1 MQIKVRKVTPD
12 GEVRLEAKVE
22 IKEVMI
28 NESFTQAGETVT
40 LGFRGK
46 SSSGLIEL
54 KRREAEKLC
63 KSLKGRLHLI
73 KGAKVFRD

>member
-1 MQIKVRKVTPD
+1 MQIKIRKVTPD
-12 GEVRLEAKVE
+12 GEVRLEAKVD

-28 NESFTQAGETVT
+28 NESFMPAGETVM

-54 KRREAEKLC
+54 KRSEAEKLC
-63 KSLKGRLHLI
+63 RSLKGRLHLI
-73 KGAKVFRD
+73 KGAKILEE

>member
-1 MQIKVRKVTPD
+1 MQIKIRKVTPD
-12 GEVRLEAKVE
+12 GEVRLEAKVD

-28 NESFTQAGETVT
+28 NESFMPDGENVV

-54 KRREAEKLC
+54 KRGEAERLC
-63 KSLKGRLHLI
+63 RTLKGRLNLV
-73 KGAKVFRD
+73 KGSRILED

>member
-1 MQIKVRKVTPD
+1 MQIKIRKVTPD
-12 GEVRLEAKVE
+12 GEVRLEAKVD

-28 NESFTQAGETVT
+28 NESFLPDGENVV

-54 KRREAEKLC
+54 KRSEADKLC
-63 KSLKGRLHLI
+63 RTLKGRLNLI
-73 KGAKVFRD
+73 KSAKILED